1 MGKLVIY
8 VDSLSRGGAEHVS
21 VTLADYA
28 AHHGIECILL
38 TERILQ
44 NEYPVPKG
52 VKRISLELDHCGNK
66 YFHYLSN
73 VSRLRSKLK
82 EIKPDRLLVMDTPG
96 CLLAIPATRGLPIRV
111 IVSERNDPNHFPG
124 KNVVKH
130 ISRTLMKYADGFVFQ
145 TEDAKKFYDKKL
157 RNRGTVIYNPLYI
170 EKLPTIYNGRR
181 AKKIV
186 TMGRLSEQKN
196 QKILIEA
203 FSKIEGAYPEYE
215 LIIYGEG
222 SLRETLE
229 KQVRDLGIEQKVKL
243 PGNDANVLEK
253 IRDAGIF
260 VLSSNYEGMPNA
272 LIEAMALG
280 IPSISTDCPC
290 GGPKTLVQPYI
301 NGLLFPVE
309 DVDAL
314 VSCIKYFIENE
325 EKADEIGMRATEI
338 RTLLASN
345 RICEEWSKYIWAV

>member
-1 MGKLVIY
+1 MQMG
-8 VDSLSRGGAEHVS
+8 S
-21 VTLADYA
+21 
-28 AHHGIECILL
+28 C
-38 TERILQ
+38 
-44 NEYPVPKG
+44 
-52 VKRISLELDHCGNK
+52 
-66 YFHYLSN
+66 F
-73 VSRLRSKLK
+73 KLK
-82 EIKPDRLLVMDTPG
+82 MQK
-96 CLLAIPATRGLPIRV
+96 
-111 IVSERNDPNHFPG
+111 S
-124 KNVVKH
+124 
-130 ISRTLMKYADGFVFQ
+130 Y
-145 TEDAKKFYDKKL
+145 YDKKL

>member
-1 MGKLVIY
+1 M
-8 VDSLSRGGAEHVS
+8 
-21 VTLADYA
+21 
-28 AHHGIECILL
+28 
-38 TERILQ
+38 LQ
-44 NEYPVPKG
+44 WEG
-52 VKRISLELDHCGNK
+52 FLNK
-66 YFHYLSN
+66 
-73 VSRLRSKLK
+73 
-82 EIKPDRLLVMDTPG
+82 
-96 CLLAIPATRGLPIRV
+96 
-111 IVSERNDPNHFPG
+111 
-124 KNVVKH
+124 
-130 ISRTLMKYADGFVFQ
+130 
-145 TEDAKKFYDKKL
+145 
-157 RNRGTVIYNPLYI
+157 
-170 EKLPTIYNGRR
+170 
-181 AKKIV
+181 
-186 TMGRLSEQKN
+186 KN

-301 NGLLFPVE
+301 NGLLF
-309 DVDAL
+309 
-314 VSCIKYFIENE
+314 SRRGC
-325 EKADEIGMRATEI
+325 
-338 RTLLASN
+338 
-345 RICEEWSKYIWAV
+345 

>member
-1 MGKLVIY
+1 ML
-8 VDSLSRGGAEHVS
+8 
-21 VTLADYA
+21 
-28 AHHGIECILL
+28 
-38 TERILQ
+38 
-44 NEYPVPKG
+44 
-52 VKRISLELDHCGNK
+52 
-66 YFHYLSN
+66 F
-73 VSRLRSKLK
+73 RS
-82 EIKPDRLLVMDTPG
+82 
-96 CLLAIPATRGLPIRV
+96 
-111 IVSERNDPNHFPG
+111 
-124 KNVVKH
+124 
-130 ISRTLMKYADGFVFQ
+130 
-145 TEDAKKFYDKKL
+145 
-157 RNRGTVIYNPLYI
+157 
-170 EKLPTIYNGRR
+170 
-181 AKKIV
+181 
-186 TMGRLSEQKN
+186 
-196 QKILIEA
+196 
-203 FSKIEGAYPEYE
+203 PEYE

-325 EKADEIGMRATEI
+325 EKANEIGMRATEI

-345 RICEEWSKYIWAV
+345 RI